1 MKCKLWLSGVLAA
14 ALTTLTGCAQF
25 TPVDESAILEG
36 GSGVEAETVYR
47 VAFNQPESHP
57 QYVALSHL
65 GERMRDA
72 TGGACALEV
81 FPNES
86 LGPQADTIELVQAG
100 SVDFSMVAGSLMEN
114 FNPDFVV
121 FNLPYVFDSKEHQR
135 EVLDDPEITGEL
147 FSSLEDKNITVVAGF
162 HGGIRNVYNSVKP
175 VETPEDLAG
184 MKIRVIESDTNI
196 EMLRLM
202 GGSGAPMG
210 QGEVYTAIQSG
221 ILEGGENNESIYANP
236 SHDEV
241 APYYSYTQHLMFP
254 DYLISSP
261 GTLDRMEPQ
270 CRDFLEQD
278 ILATTE
284 EEGELWVEEIERSHQ
299 LAEEA
304 GAQFN
309 EVDLDAFR
317 EAVQPLV
324 DESLDNDVT
333 RRLYDDVRAVAEE
346 D

>member
-1 MKCKLWLSGVLAA
+1 MKCKALLSGALALA
-14 ALTTLTGCAQF
+14 MTSLTACAQF
-25 TPVDESAILEG
+25 SPIDEEALREG
-36 GSGVEAETVYR
+36 GSGIEAETVYR

-57 QYVALSHL
+57 QYVALTHL
-65 GERMRDA
+65 GERMREA

-135 EVLDDPEITGEL
+135 AVLDDPEITDEL
-147 FSSLEDKNITVVAGF
+147 FTSLEDKNITVVTGF

-196 EMLRLM
+196 SMLRQM

-221 ILEGGENNESIYANP
+221 ILEGGENNESIYANL

-254 DYLISSP
+254 DYLISNP
-261 GTLDRMEPQ
+261 ATLERMEPE
-270 CRDFLEQD
+270 CRDFLASD
-278 ILATTE
+278 IANTTA
-284 EEGELWVEEIERSHQ
+284 EEGELWTEEVERSHEM
-299 LAEEA
+299 AEEA

-309 EVDLDAFR
+309 EVDIDAFR
-317 EAVQPLV
+317 ESVQPLI
-324 DESLDNDVT
+324 DDSLDNDVT
-333 RRLYDDVRAVAEE
+333 RRLYDDVRAAAE
-346 D
+346 

>member
-1 MKCKLWLSGVLAA
+1 MKCKPWLSGALAL
-14 ALTTLTGCAQF
+14 ALTSLTACAQF
-25 TPVDESAILEG
+25 TAIDESVIDGG

-57 QYVALSHL
+57 QYVALTHL

-72 TGGACALEV
+72 TGGKCALEV

-86 LGPQADTIELVQAG
+86 LGPQSDTIELVQAG

-135 EVLDDPEITGEL
+135 KVLDDPEITSEL
-147 FSSLEDKNITVVAGF
+147 YSSLEDKNISVVAGF
-162 HGGIRNVYNSVKP
+162 HGGVRNVYNSVKP

-184 MKIRVIESDTNI
+184 MKIRVIESDTNLT
-196 EMLRLM
+196 MLELM

-221 ILEGGENNESIYANP
+221 ILEGGENNESIYANL

-241 APYYSYTQHLMFP
+241 APYYSSTQHLMFP
-254 DYLISSP
+254 DYLISNP
-261 GTLDRMEPQ
+261 ATLDRMDPE
-270 CRDFLEQD
+270 CRDFLESD
-278 ILATTE
+278 IAHTTA
-284 EEGELWVEEIERSHQ
+284 EEGELWTQEVERSHEMA
-299 LAEEA
+299 LEA

-309 EVDLDAFR
+309 EVDIDAFR
-317 EAVQPLV
+317 TAVQPLI
-324 DESLDNDVT
+324 DDSLGNDVT
-333 RRLYDDVRAVAEE
+333 RKLYADVREAAE
-346 D
+346 

>member
-1 MKCKLWLSGVLAA
+1 MKCKALLSGVLAL
-14 ALTTLTGCAQF
+14 ALTSLTACAQF
-25 TPVDESAILEG
+25 TPIDESALGDE
-36 GSGVEAETVYR
+36 GSGIEAETVYR
-47 VAFNQPESHP
+47 VAFNQPETHP

-65 GERMRDA
+65 GERMSEA

-100 SVDFSMVAGSLMEN
+100 SVDFAMVAGSLMEN
-114 FNPDFVV
+114 FNSDFVV

-135 EVLDDPEITGEL
+135 RVLDDPEITGEL
-147 FSSLEDKNITVVAGF
+147 FSSLENKNISVIAGF

-175 VETPEDLAG
+175 IETPEDLAG
-184 MKIRVIESDTNI
+184 MKIRVIGSDTNI
-196 EMLRLM
+196 AMMELM

-221 ILEGGENNESIYANP
+221 ILEGGENNESIYANL

-254 DYLISSP
+254 DYLISNP
-261 GTLDRMEPQ
+261 TTLDRMAPE
-270 CRDFLEQD
+270 CREFLEED
-278 ILATTE
+278 IANATA
-284 EEGELWVEEIERSHQ
+284 EEGELWTEEVERSHEM
-299 LAEEA
+299 AVEA

-309 EVDLDAFR
+309 EVDIDAFR

-324 DESLDNDVT
+324 DESLDSPVT
-333 RRLYDDVRAVAEE
+333 RNLYDDVRAAAE
-346 D
+346 

>member
-1 MKCKLWLSGVLAA
+1 MKCKALLSGALAVA
-14 ALTTLTGCAQF
+14 MTSLTACAQF
-25 TPVDESAILEG
+25 SPIDESALREG
-36 GSGVEAETVYR
+36 GSGIEAETVYR

-57 QYVALSHL
+57 QYVALTRL
-65 GERMRDA
+65 GERMQEA

-135 EVLDDPEITGEL
+135 TVLDDPEITDEL
-147 FSSLEDKNITVVAGF
+147 FTSLEDKNITVVTGF

-196 EMLRLM
+196 SMLRQM

-221 ILEGGENNESIYANP
+221 ILEGGENNESIYANL

-254 DYLISSP
+254 DYLISNP
-261 GTLDRMEPQ
+261 ATLERMEPE
-270 CRDFLEQD
+270 CREFLDSD
-278 ILATTE
+278 IATTTA
-284 EEGELWVEEIERSHQ
+284 EEGELWTEEVERSHEM
-299 LAEEA
+299 AEEA

-317 EAVQPLV
+317 ESVQPLI
-324 DESLDNDVT
+324 DDSLDNDVT
-333 RRLYDDVRAVAEE
+333 RRLYDDVRAAAE
-346 D
+346 

>member
-1 MKCKLWLSGVLAA
+1 MKCKPLLSGVLAVA
-14 ALTTLTGCAQF
+14 MTSLTACAQF
-25 TPVDESAILEG
+25 TPIDDTALSEG

-47 VAFNQPESHP
+47 VAFNQPETHP
-57 QYVALSHL
+57 QYVALTHL

-72 TGGACALEV
+72 TDGACALEV

-114 FNPDFVV
+114 FNPNFVV

-135 EVLDDPEITGEL
+135 EVLDDPEVTGEL
-147 FSSLEDKNITVVAGF
+147 FSSLEDKNISVVAGF
-162 HGGIRNVYNSVKP
+162 HGGVRNVYNSVKP

-184 MKIRVIESDTNI
+184 MKVRVIESDTNI
-196 EMLRLM
+196 AMMGQM

-221 ILEGGENNESIYANP
+221 VLEGGENNESIYANL

-254 DYLISSP
+254 DYLISNP
-261 GTLDRMEPQ
+261 TTLDRMAPE
-270 CRDFLEQD
+270 CRDFLESD
-278 ILATTE
+278 MATTTA
-284 EEGELWVEEIERSHQ
+284 EEGELWTEEVERSHEM
-299 LAEEA
+299 AEDA

-309 EVDLDAFR
+309 DVDIDAFR
-317 EAVQPLV
+317 TAVQPLIE
-324 DESLDNDVT
+324 DSLGNDVT
-333 RRLYDDVRAVAEE
+333 RKLYDDVRAAAE
-346 D
+346 

>member
-1 MKCKLWLSGVLAA
+1 MKCKPVLSGALAL
-14 ALTTLTGCAQF
+14 ALTSLTACAEF
-25 TPVDESAILEG
+25 TPVDDSAIHEG

-47 VAFNQPESHP
+47 VAFNQPEGHP
-57 QYVALSHL
+57 QYVALTHL
-65 GERMRDA
+65 GERMRDE
-72 TGGACALEV
+72 TGGKCALEV

-135 EVLDDPEITGEL
+135 EVLDDPEITEDL
-147 FSSLEDKNITVVAGF
+147 FSSLEDKNISVVAGF
-162 HGGIRNVYNSVKP
+162 HGGIRNVYNSVQP

-196 EMLRLM
+196 TMMKQM

-221 ILEGGENNESIYANP
+221 ILEGGENNESIYANL

-254 DYLISSP
+254 DYLISNP
-261 GTLDRMEPQ
+261 TTLERMDPE
-270 CRDFLEQD
+270 CRAFLESD
-278 ILATTE
+278 IANTTA
-284 EEGELWVEEIERSHQ
+284 EEGELWNEEVDRSHEM
-299 LAEEA
+299 AVEA
-304 GAQFN
+304 GAEFN
-309 EVDLDAFR
+309 DVDIEAFR
-317 EAVQPLV
+317 TAVQPLI
-324 DESLDNDVT
+324 DDSLCTDDT
-333 RRLYDDVRAVAEE
+333 RKLYADVRAAAE
-346 D
+346 

>member
-1 MKCKLWLSGVLAA
+1 MKCKPLLAG
-14 ALTTLTGCAQF
+14 ALTVVLTSLTACAQF
-25 TPVDESAILEG
+25 TPIDDSAIREG

-57 QYVALSHL
+57 QYVALTHL

-72 TGGACALEV
+72 TGGKCALEV

-135 EVLDDPEITGEL
+135 TVLDDPEITGEL
-147 FSSLEDKNITVVAGF
+147 YSSLEDKNISVVAGF
-162 HGGIRNVYNSVKP
+162 HGGVRNVYNSVKP

-196 EMLRLM
+196 SMMKLM

-221 ILEGGENNESIYANP
+221 ILEGGENNESIYANL
-236 SHDEV
+236 SHDEI

-254 DYLISSP
+254 DYLISNP
-261 GTLDRMEPQ
+261 TTLDRMDPE
-270 CRDFLEQD
+270 CRDFLESD
-278 ILATTE
+278 IATTTA
-284 EEGELWVEEIERSHQ
+284 EEGELWNDEVDHSHQ
-299 LAEEA
+299 MAEEA

-309 EVDLDAFR
+309 EVDIDAFR
-317 EAVQPLV
+317 AAVEPLI
-324 DESLDNDVT
+324 DESLSNDVT
-333 RRLYDDVRAVAEE
+333 RKLYADVRAAAE
-346 D
+346 

>member
-1 MKCKLWLSGVLAA
+1 MKCKPLLSGVLAL
-14 ALTTLTGCAQF
+14 ALTSLTACAQF
-25 TPVDESAILEG
+25 TPIDDSVIREG

-57 QYVALSHL
+57 QYVALTHL
-65 GERMRDA
+65 GERMSDA
-72 TGGACALEV
+72 TGGKCSLEV

-147 FSSLEDKNITVVAGF
+147 FSSLEDKNISVVAGF
-162 HGGIRNVYNSVKP
+162 HGGIRNVYNSVEP

-196 EMLRLM
+196 AMLEQM
-202 GGSGAPMG
+202 GGSGTPMG

-221 ILEGGENNESIYANP
+221 ILEGGENNESIYANL

-254 DYLISSP
+254 DYLISNP
-261 GTLDRMEPQ
+261 TTLDRMDPE
-270 CRDFLEQD
+270 CRDFLESE
-278 ILATTE
+278 IPATTD
-284 EEGELWVEEIERSHQ
+284 EEGELWNEEVDRSHEM
-299 LAEEA
+299 AVDA

-309 EVDLDAFR
+309 EVDIDAFR
-317 EAVQPLV
+317 TAVEPLI
-324 DESLDNDVT
+324 DDSLSNDVT
-333 RRLYDDVRAVAEE
+333 RELYADVRAAAE
-346 D
+346 

>member
-1 MKCKLWLSGVLAA
+1 MKCKALLSGALAVA
-14 ALTTLTGCAQF
+14 MTSLTACAQF
-25 TPVDESAILEG
+25 SPIDESALREG
-36 GSGVEAETVYR
+36 GSGIEAETVYR

-57 QYVALSHL
+57 QYVALTRL
-65 GERMRDA
+65 GERMQEA

-135 EVLDDPEITGEL
+135 TVLDDPEITDEL
-147 FSSLEDKNITVVAGF
+147 LTSLEDKNITVVTGF

-196 EMLRLM
+196 SMLRQM

-221 ILEGGENNESIYANP
+221 ILEGGENNESIYANL

-254 DYLISSP
+254 DYLISNP
-261 GTLDRMEPQ
+261 ATLERMEPE
-270 CRDFLEQD
+270 CREFLDSD
-278 ILATTE
+278 IATTTA
-284 EEGELWVEEIERSHQ
+284 EEGELWTEEVERSHEM
-299 LAEEA
+299 AEEA

-317 EAVQPLV
+317 ESVQPLI
-324 DESLDNDVT
+324 DDSLDNDVT
-333 RRLYDDVRAVAEE
+333 RRLYDDVRAAAE
-346 D
+346 

>member
-1 MKCKLWLSGVLAA
+1 MKSKLWLSGALAV
-14 ALTTLTGCAQF
+14 ALTSLTACAQF
-25 TPVDESAILEG
+25 TPIDQSALREG
-36 GSGVEAETVYR
+36 GSGIEAETVYR

-57 QYVALSHL
+57 QYVALTHL
-65 GERMRDA
+65 GERMQEA
-72 TGGACALEV
+72 TDGACALEV

-86 LGPQADTIELVQAG
+86 LGPQSDTIELVQAG

-135 EVLDDPEITGEL
+135 RVLDDPEITGEL
-147 FSSLEDKNITVVAGF
+147 FSSLEDKNITVVTGF
-162 HGGIRNVYNSVKP
+162 HGGIRNVYNSVQP

-196 EMLRLM
+196 AMLQQM
-202 GGSGAPMG
+202 GGAGAPMG

-221 ILEGGENNESIYANP
+221 ILEGGENNESIYANL

-254 DYLISSP
+254 DYLISNP
-261 GTLDRMEPQ
+261 ATLDRMEPQ
-270 CRDFLEQD
+270 CREFLEQD
-278 ILATTE
+278 MATATE

-309 EVDLDAFR
+309 EVDVDAFR
-317 EAVQPLV
+317 ESVQPLV
-324 DESLDNDVT
+324 DRSLDNDVT
-333 RRLYDDVRAVAEE
+333 RRLYDDVRAAAEQE
-346 D
+346 

>member
-1 MKCKLWLSGVLAA
+1 MKCKLWLSGALAV
-14 ALTTLTGCAQF
+14 ALTSLTACAQF
-25 TPVDESAILEG
+25 TPIDESAIREG
-36 GSGVEAETVYR
+36 GSGIEAETVYR

-57 QYVALSHL
+57 QYVALTHL
-65 GERMRDA
+65 GERMKEA

-135 EVLDDPEITGEL
+135 KVLDDPEITGDL
-147 FSSLEDKNITVVAGF
+147 FSSVEDKNITVVTGF
-162 HGGIRNVYNSVKP
+162 HGGVRNVYNSVKP
-175 VETPEDLAG
+175 VETPADLEG

-196 EMLRLM
+196 AMMKLM

-221 ILEGGENNESIYANP
+221 ILEGGENNESIYANL
-236 SHDEV
+236 SHDEI

-254 DYLISSP
+254 DYLISNP
-261 GTLDRMEPQ
+261 KTLDRMEPE
-270 CRDFLEQD
+270 CREFLESD
-278 ILATTE
+278 IRNTTE
-284 EEGELWVEEIERSHQ
+284 EEGELWVEEIERSHE

-304 GAQFN
+304 GAEFN
-309 EVDLDAFR
+309 EVDIEAFR

-324 DESLDNDVT
+324 DERLDNEVT
-333 RRLYDDVRAVAEE
+333 RQLYADVREAAEQG
-346 D
+346 